1 MARNNNS
8 AAVSTLSMSGK
19 SDLLILAALAV
30 SAVIAGII
38 GANYDQLGTAL
49 VVGSLLAAA
58 GTAAVLTA
66 RGTAASRLVLAAC
79 LMGMTALHIQL
90 GRGTVEFHFGV
101 FVTLALL
108 MVYRDW
114 RPIVAA
120 AGLIAVHHVVFD
132 RLQAAG
138 AGVYCLAAPDFLKV
152 LLHAGYVVVQ
162 TGFEIYMA
170 VLMRQ
175 TADAGAEMAQIV
187 DHMGDGDTLALDIEQ
202 IPVRTPLGL
211 SLRQALLRLNAA
223 MVSVSQS
230 AGNIATASNEV
241 ANGSTDL
248 SHRTEQTAS
257 NLQQTASSMEQLTS
271 TVRQSADAA
280 STANQLANT
289 AVQAAQRGGQVV
301 QQVVANMDEI
311 STSSRKIADIIGTI
325 DGIAF
330 QTNIL
335 ALNAA
340 VEAARAGEQGRGFA
354 VVAGEVRSLA
364 QRSAEAAREIK
375 TLIGASVERVESG
388 SRLVQDAGGTMGEI
402 VAGIQRV
409 SDVIAEISAATAEQS
424 AGIGQVNNA
433 VNQLDGMTQQNAALV
448 EQSAA
453 AAESLREQAG
463 HLGTVI
469 QAFRLSHTAVA

>member
-1 MARNNNS
+1 MAATADR
-8 AAVSTLSMSGK
+8 
-19 SDLLILAALAV
+19 LILGALVASALMAAA
-30 SAVIAGII
+30 I
-38 GANYDQLGTAL
+38 GLNYEQLGTAV
-49 VVGSLLAAA
+49 VVGSLLAAI
-58 GTAAVLTA
+58 GAAVTLSAPGAVMT
-66 RGTAASRLVLAAC
+66 RMVLACC
-79 LMGMTALHIQL
+79 LMAMTALHIQL
-90 GRGTVEFHFGV
+90 GRGTLEFHFGV
-101 FVTLALL
+101 FVTLGVLL
-108 MVYRDW
+108 VYRDW

-120 AGLIAVHHVVFD
+120 AVLIAVHHIAFD

-138 AGVYCLAAPDFLKV
+138 AGVYCLAAPDFLKIV
-152 LLHAGYVVVQ
+152 AHAGYVVVQ

-175 TADAGAEMAQIV
+175 AADAGAEMARIV
-187 DHMGDGDTLALDIEQ
+187 DHMGSGDKLALDVDRIA
-202 IPVRTPLGL
+202 VKTPLGQ

-230 AGNIATASNEV
+230 AGNIATASSEV

-248 SHRTEQTAS
+248 SQRTEQTAS
-257 NLQQTASSMEQLTS
+257 NLQQTASAMEQLTG
-271 TVRQSADAA
+271 TVRQSADSAA
-280 STANQLANT
+280 TANQLASS

-311 STSSRKIADIIGTI
+311 TTSSRKIADIIGTI

-375 TLIGASVERVESG
+375 GLIGSSVDRVEAG
-388 SRLVQDAGGTMGEI
+388 SRLVKDAGATMDEI
-402 VAGIQRV
+402 VASVQRV
-409 SDVIAEISAATAEQS
+409 SDIIGEISAAASEQS
-424 AGIGQVNNA
+424 MGIGNVNGA
-433 VNQLDGMTQQNAALV
+433 VSQLDQMTQQNAALV
-448 EQSAA
+448 EESSA
-453 AAESLREQAG
+453 AAESLKDQAQQ
-463 HLGTVI
+463 LA
-469 QAFRLSHTAVA
+469 QAILVFKPAGARRA